1 LEKRKQRCCQK
12 ANLTKLSK
20 NFPRHSLKASSDEK
34 EVTYTEAAM
43 STLIGAFETNIN
55 DIF

>member
-34 EVTYTEAAM
+34 GVTYTEAAVP
-43 STLIGAFETNIN
+43 TLISASETKYQ
-55 DIF
+55 